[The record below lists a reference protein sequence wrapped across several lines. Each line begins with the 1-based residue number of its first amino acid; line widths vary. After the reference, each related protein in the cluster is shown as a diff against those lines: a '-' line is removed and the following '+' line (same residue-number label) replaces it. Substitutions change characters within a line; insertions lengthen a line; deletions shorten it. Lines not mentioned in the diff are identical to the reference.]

1 MDATEERIEAFL
13 DDYQAALSVYDAERS
28 ASYWGLPGMLIS
40 DEFAGALDSREAMA
54 GGLASGYEF
63 YRSLGLDRVEHTLLA
78 TDQVSERI
86 ARARLVWHFYAG
98 DELIADAN
106 YEYLMRMDDDGPHM
120 YVGIS
125 IDEMEVLRRAAG
137 KRGVDLPG

>member
-1 MDATEERIEAFL
+1 MDATEERIEDFL
-13 DDYQAALSVYDAERS
+13 DDYQAALSTYDAERS
-28 ASYWGLPGMLIS
+28 ASYWGQPGMLIS

-54 GGLASGYEF
+54 AGLASGYGF

-78 TDQVSERI
+78 CDQVSERI

-106 YEYLMRMDDDGPHM
+106 YEYLLRLDDDGPHM
-120 YVGIS
+120 YVGVS
-125 IDEMEVLRRAAG
+125 IDEMDVLRRAAE
-137 KRGVDLPG
+137 KRGVELPG